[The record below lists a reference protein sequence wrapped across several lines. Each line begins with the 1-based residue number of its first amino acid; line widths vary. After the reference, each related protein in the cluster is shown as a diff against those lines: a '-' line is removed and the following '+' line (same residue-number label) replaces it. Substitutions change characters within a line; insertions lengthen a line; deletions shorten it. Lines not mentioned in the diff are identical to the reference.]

1 MSVVCFR
8 HLPEGL
14 PAERL
19 DAYTDAL
26 QLALEA
32 SEVAWVS
39 TTRLRGSTY
48 LRAGVV
54 NYLSN
59 EANVDAM
66 LAELRRLSPEVIASL
81 G

>member
-1 MSVVCFR
+1 
-8 HLPEGL
+8 
-14 PAERL
+14 
-19 DAYTDAL
+19 
-26 QLALEA
+26 
-32 SEVAWVS
+32 VS

-54 NYLSN
+54 NYLST

-66 LAELRRLSPEVIASL
+66 LEEIRALSPGVLADL